1 MKPTD
6 PPRMPDQAQTVIL
19 LVMTSQASEAERL
32 ITSLRNGGLPVRGMY
47 TAHADRIEEL
57 VERRAC
63 DLIICCAYDP
73 AVTLEAVLLRHRE
86 LEADVPLIV
95 IVDQAGAP
103 AAAISAMAGGAR
115 DVTARDDAERLQ
127 LIVGRELAD
136 LRARRQ
142 LRRLTQRLR
151 QCEQRARELVD
162 GSDEAVTFI
171 QEGMHVHANPTY
183 LALFRFPSL
192 DDLQAAAFLD
202 LIEPEQRTPVRDFLR
217 ERQSAQPQGPAELP
231 VTYVRADASRFPGT
245 LAVAPAEI
253 DGEPCL
259 RLIVRATDR
268 TPLTPS
274 AGPAAAPANRSSA
287 ATLLAAID
295 AAVGAERRASQPF
308 AVFYVRI
315 RAAANLFRDFGLT
328 RALTVIGA
336 LAAALIRLCTGVG
349 LLVRISDDG
358 FALLAPGLDE
368 ASAESLAERI
378 RTQVR
383 LGPGPGGKARIEADC
398 DVGYVIVA
406 GPCPNSS
413 TLLDEAYRACYGGVA
428 GQTKAVVPQ
437 RPTSLAAREKQS
449 AEDGD
454 SAETTKIEWALAN
467 ERFML
472 VYQPIISLMGDSQE
486 NYSVLVRMI
495 DEAEN
500 LIEAKEFI
508 GAAIRSGLIERID
521 KWAIRHAVKSMSE
534 HRQAGH
540 PLNFFINLAEDSFR
554 DPGVMIW
561 LCDCLREFEVRG
573 SWLTFV
579 IQEELVDGNL
589 ASLSR
594 LVESLKKIK
603 CRVAVN
609 RFGATDH
616 PQMLFQGLSLDF
628 VLLLPE
634 FAQGLADDKD
644 KQQRLLTLANMA
656 REFNVKSVVTG
667 VEDARSIT
675 ILWTAG
681 VDYVQGNFLQ
691 RPSPT
696 LEIAT

>member
-1 MKPTD
+1 
-6 PPRMPDQAQTVIL
+6 MPAPAQTVIL

-32 ITSLRNGGLPVRGMY
+32 ITSLRDGGLPVRGMY

-63 DLIICCAYDP
+63 DLIICCANDP
-73 AVTLEAVLLRHRE
+73 AVTLDAVLARHRE
-86 LEADVPLIV
+86 LESDVPLIV
-95 IVDQAGAP
+95 IVDPTGAP
-103 AAAISAMAGGAR
+103 SITIKAMAGGAR
-115 DVTARDDAERLQ
+115 DVTAHDDAERLQ
-127 LIVGRELAD
+127 LVVGRELAD

-142 LRRLTQRLR
+142 VRRLTQRLH

-162 GSDEAVTFI
+162 SSDEAVAFI
-171 QEGMHVHANPTY
+171 QEGLHVHANPAY
-183 LALFRFPSL
+183 LGLFRFPSL

-202 LIEPEQRTPVRDFLR
+202 LVEAEARTEVRDFLR
-217 ERQSAQPQGPAELP
+217 QRQSAQPQGPAELP
-231 VTYVRADASRFPGT
+231 VTLVRADASRFPGS
-245 LAVAPAEI
+245 LAVAPAEV

-259 RLIVRATDR
+259 RVIVRGTDR
-268 TPLTPS
+268 PS
-274 AGPAAAPANRSSA
+274 IAASAAPPVAAGLPGSA
-287 ATLLAAID
+287 ALIAAID
-295 AAVGAERRASQPF
+295 AAVGTERRAIQPF

-328 RALTVIGA
+328 RGLAVIGA
-336 LAAALIRLCTGVG
+336 LAGGLTRLCTGLG

-358 FALLAPGLDE
+358 FALLAQGLDE
-368 ASAESLAERI
+368 SSAESLAERI
-378 RTQVR
+378 RAQIR
-383 LGPGPGGKARIEADC
+383 LAPGPSGKSRIEADC

-406 GPCPNSS
+406 GLCPNSS
-413 TLLDEAYRACYGGVA
+413 NLLDEAYRACHGGAA
-428 GQTKAVVPQ
+428 GQTKGGPAP
-437 RPTSLAAREKQS
+437 RPTSLAARTKQN
-449 AEDGD
+449 AEEGD
-454 SAETTKIEWALAN
+454 SSVTGKLEWALQN
-467 ERFML
+467 DRFLL
-472 VYQPIISLMGDSQE
+472 VYQPIISLMGDNQE

-500 LIEAKEFI
+500 LIEANEFI
-508 GAAIRSGLIERID
+508 GPAIRSGLIERID
-521 KWAIRHAVKSMSE
+521 KWAIRNAVKAMSE

-540 PLNFFINLAEDSFR
+540 QLNFFINLAEDSFR

-561 LCDCLREFEVRG
+561 ICDCLREFDVRG

-579 IQEELVDGNL
+579 IQEGLVEGNL
-589 ASLSR
+589 GSLSR

-644 KQQRLLTLANMA
+644 KQQRLLTLANLA

-667 VEDARSIT
+667 VEDARALT